1 MIPAGCRQGPGRAP
15 RKLQQYSAR
24 APPRFRHDAIRILA
38 GLQKNA
44 GKAPK
49 KLRDDSGGI
58 LLGSAKT
65 PAGLG
70 SGSAKIPT

>member
-1 MIPAGCRQGPGRAP
+1 MTTP
-15 RKLQQYSAR
+15 KL
-24 APPRFRHDAIRILA
+24 RHDSDRMPTGLREDSPMITA

-44 GKAPK
+44 DKAPK

-58 LLGSAKT
+58 PLGSAET
-65 PAGLG
+65 PAEFG

>member
-1 MIPAGCRQGPGRAP
+1 MTTPKLRHDSDRMPIGP
-15 RKLQQYSAR
+15 RKDSAM
-24 APPRFRHDAIRILA
+24 ITA

-44 GKAPK
+44 DKAPK
-49 KLRDDSGGI
+49 KLRDDSGEI
-58 LLGSAKT
+58 ALGSAET